1 MLIEWF
7 LPHAGLDTAWLGIP
21 VLMLIGAA
29 IGAFNGVLVTILR
42 YQPVIATLCTF
53 FVLTGVIEKIAPTP
67 KSPHAGNWTTDFAD
81 KLVGPIPGALVLM
94 AIPLVIW
101 FALSRTAFHRNLY
114 AVGGNDTTAFS
125 AGVNVHATRIM
136 AYALGGAFAMVAGV
150 ALTALVQSTQSAGF
164 ASYTLV
170 ALAAVA
176 LGGTQLGGG
185 RGGLIPSL
193 LGAVCIYQMQTLL
206 GGRRRLELLAGVRLW
221 RDARRGRRRRRQAA
235 DPPAARSRRMSR
247 VLDLQRRAPV
257 LQLAALVVLFA
268 YGASTIAGFSSETSV
283 DSMLVLAALLGLA
296 ALGQTFVLVLGGLDL
311 SVPGHIVM
319 GAIVVSQLYGSH
331 GWSAPLAIAFVVV
344 VAAAAGAAT
353 GWICHRWQIQPL
365 IVTLG
370 VGAMSAGAAIAWTQG
385 RLTGTA
391 PAFLTD
397 LTTATGTTAGL
408 SIPPIVV
415 IWAVVAIIAGVVAHR
430 TVAGRKLYATGA
442 NPRAAGLARVNTRR
456 VVVSVFALSA
466 VASALVGV
474 LLAGFA
480 GADQTIGDPYLF
492 SGLTAV
498 IVGGTT
504 FMGAR
509 GDYSHTVVGA
519 LILTVLTTILV
530 GKGYSQADQQIIF
543 GVLILLVVAGYG
555 RDRRLRDRV

>member
-1 MLIEWF
+1 MTRALA
-7 LPHAGLDTAWLGIP
+7 LQRKAP
-21 VLMLIGAA
+21 VL
-29 IGAFNGVLVTILR
+29 
-42 YQPVIATLCTF
+42 Q
-53 FVLTGVIEKIAPTP
+53 
-67 KSPHAGNWTTDFAD
+67 
-81 KLVGPIPGALVLM
+81 
-94 AIPLVIW
+94 
-101 FALSRTAFHRNLY
+101 
-114 AVGGNDTTAFS
+114 
-125 AGVNVHATRIM
+125 
-136 AYALGGAFAMVAGV
+136 
-150 ALTALVQSTQSAGF
+150 
-164 ASYTLV
+164 LV
-170 ALAAVA
+170 ALAA
-176 LGGTQLGGG
+176 
-185 RGGLIPSL
+185 
-193 LGAVCIYQMQTLL
+193 
-206 GGRRRLELLAGVRLW
+206 
-221 RDARRGRRRRRQAA
+221 
-235 DPPAARSRRMSR
+235 
-247 VLDLQRRAPV
+247 
-257 LQLAALVVLFA
+257 LFV
-268 YGASTIAGFSSETSV
+268 YGASTIDGFSTETSI

-331 GWSAPLAIAFVVV
+331 GWSAPLAIGLVVLL
-344 VAAAAGAAT
+344 AAALGAAT
-353 GWICHRWQIQPL
+353 GWICHRWRIQPL

-370 VGAMSAGAAIAWTQG
+370 VGAMSTGGAVAWTQG
-385 RLTGTA
+385 KLTGTA
-391 PAFLTD
+391 PTFLTD

-415 IWAVVAIIAGVVAHR
+415 IWAVVAIAAGLVLHR

-442 NPRAAGLARVNTRR
+442 NPRAAALARIRTQR
-456 VVVSVFALSA
+456 VVVLVFTVSA

-480 GADQTIGDPYLF
+480 GADQSIGTPYLF

-543 GVLILLVVAGYG
+543 GALIPLVVAGYG